1 MYEVST
7 GLSWYIPGSFDS
19 DELLKKYARIN
30 FARVINSILK
40 TSSGD
45 NIEMIVIQSPYFMST
60 YQMCTSFIWAPL

>member
-7 GLSWYIPGSFDS
+7 GLSWYIPGRFDS

-45 NIEMIVIQSPYFMST
+45 NIEMIVI
-60 YQMCTSFIWAPL
+60 